1 MNSHKER
8 MPRVESLTGLRWFA
22 AFAVFLFHANQI
34 IKLPTVYGIKLGDFF
49 RFGDAGVTFFYVL
62 SGFVLTWSF
71 SPTVGTG
78 TFYWRRFA
86 RVWPALVVS
95 TAIAWVSFDQVWH
108 DSWKRTLLSLSLTE
122 SWFPPAAHLVANPV
136 AWSVSCEAFFYLLF
150 PFVIRP
156 LLRLRLPALAIIAA
170 AGLFVEWAYWFFVQ
184 DLIDP
189 KEYWIQLSWFL
200 RFPPIRFI
208 EFLLGMIAAAAL
220 LRGWRPKLN
229 LWVALST
236 VPASVLLLWWGAQ
249 LGWWGAHWSQQGL
262 VPACVL
268 VVLAAAIRDI
278 SGRPSIFRSKPLVA
292 LGAWSYAFYLV
303 HLSVIYWLMGT
314 VKAGPASWTNV
325 KVLLIWTVLG
335 IALAWACY
343 RWVEHPVERYLRNL
357 YPRRVPPAPPA
368 PSAPPAPPSAPA
380 EQEPQALVVAAE
392 QPTEVVLTG
401 RGVVG
406 QEFEPG
412 VYRST
417 GSFDAR

>member
-1 MNSHKER
+1 MSSPKDR

-34 IKLPTVYGIKLGDFF
+34 IKLPTVNDIRLGDFF

-71 SPTVGTG
+71 SPTVSTG

-86 RVWPALVVS
+86 RVWPALAVS
-95 TAIAWVSFDQVWH
+95 TVIAWVAFDQVWH

-156 LLRLRLPALAIIAA
+156 LLRLRLPALAVIAA
-170 AGLFVEWAYWFFVQ
+170 AGMAIEWAYWFFVQ
-184 DLIDP
+184 DFIDP
-189 KEYWIQLSWFL
+189 KQYWIQLSWFI

-208 EFLLGMIAAAAL
+208 EFLLGMITAAAL
-220 LRGWRPKLN
+220 LRGWRPRIN
-229 LWVALST
+229 LWLALSS
-236 VPASVLLLWWGAQ
+236 VPASVLLLWWGARQ
-249 LGWWGAHWSQQGL
+249 GWWAAHWSQQGL
-262 VPACVL
+262 IPACVL
-268 VVLAAAIRDI
+268 VVLAAAINDV
-278 SGRPSIFRSKPLVA
+278 SGKPSFLRSKPLVS

-314 VKAGPASWTNV
+314 VKTSPPSWLNL
-325 KVLLIWTVLG
+325 KVLLVWTVLG

-343 RWVEHPVERYLRNL
+343 RWVEHPVERFLRNL
-357 YPRRVPPAPPA
+357 YPLRVPPAPQA
-368 PSAPPAPPSAPA
+368 PLASHEAPTVIL
-380 EQEPQALVVAAE
+380 QR
-392 QPTEVVLTG
+392 TEAVLTG
-401 RGVVG
+401 HGVRSQESDPDRVG
-406 QEFEPG
+406 SPTRAGQHLDHG
-412 VYRST
+412 HHQRQ
-417 GSFDAR
+417 